1 MPYSYDRYTAAG
13 GTSFA
18 ITFDYLS
25 TDHIK
30 VSLDGVEQAVDDD
43 YSFTDA
49 THIGFDSAPSSGVV
63 VLIERNTPK
72 TKAAFQAEIAD
83 FQDGSVLTESDLD
96 NAVLGL
102 LYVAQE
108 AEDSGAF
115 NALSRDL
122 TDQKWDA
129 DSSAIKNLLDPT
141 SGQEAVT
148 KAYVDGLSLYNSPTA
163 IDLYTFSGDGTTKT
177 FAMAPD
183 PGSTDSDSFF
193 VVLDGV
199 LQAPDKYTI
208 ASPNITFTTAPPDTE
223 DGNIIVRNIGL
234 KRDILATPLLAD
246 GSNANLPMQKSS
258 GQTSNFLECTDTDG
272 TTDLAKINISGGGVF
287 SALTISGAAALSGGA
302 TVTGNVTVTG
312 EVDAAVVDG
321 EIMEMGLWTTA
332 VDGSAGLMG
341 NHSDAKGVVGV
352 STGGPFMQ
360 NGGANGMGRH
370 HDDALVRGPYI
381 QATQGGIRVGG
392 KSTATDHPPAPINYY
407 NADGFPDVAWSVL
420 ANADVPCKKQ
430 IDAQFSTTGRWLL
443 LSNTVLDSTDGLTKV
458 GSGFGDYDEVRIV
471 FDNIRAKE
479 SGGATSALNL
489 RLLDASDT
497 TFALPYI
504 HDDYWD
510 SAGYFST
517 NGDTEGTSYD
527 CLSFGSHNAEADG
540 DMYNNFAFG
549 QLEIKNNKLVSDS
562 VVASRNVA
570 YMHWEMGSTDRNNT
584 TSEYT
589 GSGLRGMNFTLR
601 NDDEDTAQ
609 NTVIDK
615 IELGFSSRYDG
626 ETGSLYG
633 IVGTVKIYGFNYPT
647 S

>member
-13 GTSFA
+13 GTSFE

-30 VSLDGVEQAVDDD
+30 VYLDGVEQSSG

-49 THIGFDSAPSSGVV
+49 THIGFDSAPSGGAI

-72 TKAAFQAEIAD
+72 TKSAFQAEIAD

-108 AEDSGAF
+108 AEDSGSL

-129 DSSAIKNLLDPT
+129 DNSAIKNLLDPT

-183 PGSTDSDSFF
+183 PGSTDPDSFF

-234 KRDILATPLLAD
+234 KRDILATPLLAN

-302 TVTGNVTVTG
+302 TVTGDVTVTG

-321 EIMEMGLWTTA
+321 EIVEMGLWTTED
-332 VDGSAGLMG
+332 DGSVGLMG

-381 QATQGGIRVGG
+381 QAMQGGIRVGG
-392 KSTATDHPPAPINYY
+392 KSTATDHPPAPITYY
-407 NADGFPDVAWSVL
+407 SADGFPDVAWSAL
-420 ANADVPCKKQ
+420 ADEDVPCKQQ

-479 SGGATSALNL
+479 SGGAASVLNL
-489 RLLDASDT
+489 RLLDASDAT
-497 TFALPYI
+497 LDVEYFLAGDL
-504 HDDYWD
+504 D
-510 SAGYFST
+510 AEGYFST
-517 NGDTEGTSYD
+517 NSDSTGTNDCVTWGPEANGVGD
-527 CLSFGSHNAEADG
+527 L
-540 DMYNNFAFG
+540 YNNFAYG
-549 QLEIKNNKLVSDS
+549 QFEIKNNKLTSDA
-562 VVASRNVA
+562 VVVSRNFA
-570 YMHWEMGSTDRNNT
+570 YMFWEMGTTDDSTNA
-584 TSEYT
+584 
-589 GSGLRGMNFTLR
+589 GSGMRRVGYGLQ
-601 NDDEDTAQ
+601 NDSSDTAQ

-615 IELGFSSRYDG
+615 IELGFSSSYTG